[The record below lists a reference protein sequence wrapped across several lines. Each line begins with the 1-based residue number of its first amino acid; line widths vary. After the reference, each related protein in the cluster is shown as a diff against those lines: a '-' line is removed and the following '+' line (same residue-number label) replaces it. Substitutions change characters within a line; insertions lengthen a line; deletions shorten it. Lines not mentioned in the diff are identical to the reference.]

1 VAELRYK
8 VTACQLRAD
17 LLNEHDQ
24 LRKNERSVACLVD
37 IQYTGNTPGGHTIAN
52 ENFRRKL
59 PDGTVQAA
67 EKYPIK
73 LLRAQEVERD
83 LLVRFTIPWPASGAY
98 AIQLLDLGHLGR
110 NPPGQ

>member
-52 ENFRRKL
+52 ENFRLKL
-59 PDGTVQAA
+59 PDGAVQW
-67 EKYPIK
+67 PRNTPSSC
-73 LLRAQEVERD
+73 RAPRK
-83 LLVRFTIPWPASGAY
+83 
-98 AIQLLDLGHLGR
+98 
-110 NPPGQ
+110 